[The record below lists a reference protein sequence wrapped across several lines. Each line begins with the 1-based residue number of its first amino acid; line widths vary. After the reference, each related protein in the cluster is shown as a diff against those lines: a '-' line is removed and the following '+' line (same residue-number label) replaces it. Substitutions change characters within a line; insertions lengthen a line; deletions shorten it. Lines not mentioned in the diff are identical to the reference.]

1 MTKNNIFN
9 FLLVNCL
16 LISLASCGQTS
27 LPYTIDSTIDK
38 TVDYNIKS
46 TMTQSLN
53 AIKSVE
59 TINDSTKLEN
69 FGLGKNLD
77 AITDAYLSND
87 TIYIISALAA
97 RDATFGYKVIL
108 TKQNILVNY
117 FSVADENIFKFKK
130 SDNPKRKIS
139 FDCPTNKLTL
149 SQKPEFKV
157 GESIEGV
164 LEITTNEY
172 WTVSSETETKIK
184 KQLTGYF
191 KTKLKNANERHLNY

>member
-1 MTKNNIFN
+1 MTKKNIFN
-9 FLLVNCL
+9 FVLINCL

-27 LPYTIDSTIDK
+27 LPYTIDPTINK
-38 TVDYNIKS
+38 TVDENIKT
-46 TMTQSLN
+46 TMTQTLN

-108 TKQNILVNY
+108 TKQNFIVNY
-117 FSVADENIFKFKK
+117 FSVADENIFKFQK
-130 SDNPKRKIS
+130 SDNPERKIS
-139 FDCPTNKLTL
+139 FECPINKLTL
-149 SQKPEFKV
+149 SQKAEFKV
-157 GESIEGV
+157 GEPIEGV
-164 LEITTNEY
+164 LELTTNDY
-172 WTVSSETETKIK
+172 WTVSNETETKIK
-184 KQLTGYF
+184 KALTGYF
-191 KTKLKNANERHLNY
+191 KTKLKNANERHMNY